1 MKRDRLD
8 FEKPIIEI
16 EQKIEALMTAAKARS
31 KAADPKT
38 MAAVWKL
45 EKKKH
50 RLAREAF
57 GHLSAWQKTQIARH
71 PQRPGAKDYITA
83 LFTDFVELH
92 GDRCF
97 GDDLSIIGGLA
108 RFEGRPV
115 VVISQEKGKDL
126 KERVARNFGM
136 PHPEGYRK
144 ALRLM
149 ELAEHFNRPTITLVD
164 TPGAY
169 PGSDAEA
176 RGQAGA
182 IARNLWQMARMK
194 TPILSVVIGE
204 GGSGGA
210 LALSLA
216 DRLLMLECA
225 IYSVI
230 SPEGCAAILWGDE
243 AKAADAAEALK
254 LTAPD
259 LLKLRVIDAI
269 IPEPPGGAH
278 RDPPRVFQSVKEALS
293 EHLTALLGLDAT
305 ERLQRRQQRFRRVGS
320 YSETAA
326 G

>member
-1 MKRDRLD
+1 MKQDRLD
-8 FEKPIIEI
+8 FEKPIVEI
-16 EQKIEALMTAAKARS
+16 DRKIEALTIAAKTDSRVANTKTTAA
-31 KAADPKT
+31 
-38 MAAVWKL
+38 VQKL
-45 EKKKH
+45 QKKK
-50 RLAREAF
+50 RQLEEELF

-71 PQRPGAKDYITA
+71 PQRPGAKDYIAA

-97 GDDLSIIGGLA
+97 GDDASIIGGLA

-115 VVISQEKGKDL
+115 VVIGQEKGKDI

-149 ELAEHFNRPTITLVD
+149 ELAEHFDRPIITLVD

-169 PGSDAEA
+169 PGADAEA

-182 IARNLWQMARMK
+182 IAHNLRQMSQMK

-216 DRLLMLECA
+216 DVLLMPECS

-230 SPEGCAAILWGDE
+230 SPEGCAAILWSDD

-259 LLKLRVIDAI
+259 LLKLGIIDAI
-269 IPEPPGGAH
+269 IPEPSGGAH
-278 RDPPRVFQSVKEALS
+278 RDPPRIFKAVKEALL
-293 EHLTALLGLDAT
+293 EHLTILSGLDAA
-305 ERLQRRQQRFRRVGS
+305 ERLRRRQRRFRKIGFD
-320 YSETAA
+320 SETA

>member
-1 MKRDRLD
+1 MKIDRLD

-16 EQKIEALMTAAKARS
+16 ERKIEALMTTAKTDS
-31 KAADPKT
+31 KVANPKT
-38 MAAVWKL
+38 TAAVQKL
-45 EKKKH
+45 QKKK
-50 RLAREAF
+50 RQLEEAVF
-57 GHLSAWQKTQIARH
+57 GHLSAWQKVQAARH

-97 GDDLSIIGGLA
+97 GDDLSIVGGLA

-115 VVISQEKGKDL
+115 VVIGQEKGKDI
-126 KERVARNFGM
+126 KERVTRNFGM

-144 ALRLM
+144 ARRLM
-149 ELAEHFNRPTITLVD
+149 ELAEHFNRPMITLVD

-169 PGSDAEA
+169 PGADAEA

-182 IARNLWQMARMK
+182 IARNLWQMSQLK

-210 LALSLA
+210 LALSVA
-216 DRLLMLECA
+216 DVLLMPECA

-230 SPEGCAAILWGDE
+230 SPEGCAAILWSDDT
-243 AKAADAAEALK
+243 KAADAAEALK
-254 LTAPD
+254 MTAPD
-259 LLKLRVIDAI
+259 LLKLGVIDAM

-278 RDPPRVFQSVKEALS
+278 RDPPRMFQSVKEALS
-293 EHLTALLGLDAT
+293 EHLIALSSLDAT
-305 ERLQRRQQRFRRVGS
+305 ERLKRRQRRFRKIGF
-320 YSETAA
+320 YSETA